1 MSEITE
7 RDLHEGWA
15 LISYDI
21 ADNNQRDHFRDKL
34 KEFGGTFR
42 TQSVYLIPLSVRSF
56 DEIERFA
63 QRLGVWDKV
72 DIIHYGARNITQL
85 RTRTQEYRKDLME
98 RMETMTERVHKFK
111 EDLFSAEE
119 KLFDESKWDENKD
132 GEKVPPRFSGW
143 ANKMQGIR
151 DDQKKLAEIVDKY
164 AGGKLKTKYE
174 AYWSLFLKLCKRYE
188 RMMEQKHEQEGRK

>member
-1 MSEITE
+1 MSIITAK
-7 RDLHEGWA
+7 DLDDQWA

-21 ADNNQRDHFRDKL
+21 AENSQRDNFRNKL

-63 QRLGVWDKV
+63 QRLDVWDKV

-98 RMETMTERVHKFK
+98 RMEVMTERVHNFK
-111 EDLFSAEE
+111 KQLFEAEE
-119 KLFDESKWDENKD
+119 KLFDESKWDKNAD
-132 GEKVPPRFSGW
+132 GEKVPPKFSGW

-151 DDQKKLAEIVDKY
+151 DDHEKLAEIVDKY
-164 AGGKLKTKYE
+164 AGGKMKTKYE
-174 AYWSLFLKLCKRYE
+174 AYWALFKTLVKRYE
-188 RMMEQKHEQEGRK
+188 RMMEHKNEVRRN